1 MTERKAMI
9 DKSHKAPVTTQCRL
23 LELNRSTVY
32 YQAQDV
38 SEADLELM
46 RQIDPIHLK
55 YPFYGSHRIR

>member
-38 SEADLELM
+38 SEADLEVDASD
-46 RQIDPIHLK
+46 RTDSPEI
-55 YPFYGSHRIR
+55 PFLRFSPHS